1 MPLRRLRTSPLL
13 LVAVLG
19 WLIPSAHA
27 DPGPD
32 NPSEE
37 DISAAY
43 TAVESTAARVG
54 RLEAELARANGELEA
69 LRVDAAKAVEA
80 YNGAV
85 VVLAE
90 VTEEAVALRNEAAEA
105 AVQLAES
112 REVLGRFAADTY
124 RSGGPLAAATMV
136 LDAKG
141 PQGLLDR
148 LNVIDAIAGEF
159 GAAYDRHDAAE
170 IAARVI
176 ATGAGNAQAVQ
187 EEHAAAAEAA
197 RAAAQRAAGRP
208 ASGRAGRTSPPRRP
222 RRRTRPPRPPGCSAT
237 RGSPPDRPPRPCR
250 PGDVSR

>member
-1 MPLRRLRTSPLL
+1 M
-13 LVAVLG
+13 
-19 WLIPSAHA
+19 
-27 DPGPD
+27 
-32 NPSEE
+32 
-37 DISAAY
+37 
-43 TAVESTAARVG
+43 
-54 RLEAELARANGELEA
+54 
-69 LRVDAAKAVEA
+69 
-80 YNGAV
+80 
-85 VVLAE
+85 
-90 VTEEAVALRNEAAEA
+90 LRNEAAEA

-148 LNVIDAIAGEF
+148 LNLIDAIAGEF

-187 EEHAAAAEAA
+187 EEHGAAAEAA
-197 RAAAQRAAGRP
+197 RAAAQRAVRRLVEPAGQAHP
-208 ASGRAGRTSPPRRP
+208 GARAGEHVHPVHQDAPP
-222 RRRTRPPRPPGCSAT
+222 T

-250 PGDVSR
+250 PGGVSR